1 MAKRHPELVHSIE
14 IQHLLTNYLSQGIE
28 PTTSQL
34 QERHFGVNYDPDS
47 RYQYEVVLG
56 AIERGRTN
64 AIKQWEQYVKSEELI
79 EHINSIVEETPER
92 IEEELNS
99 KDFDKFKEIILN
111 GSIIENKAAALKEL
125 GGNPVIAV
133 VFTDKIQDY
142 SRQKNNLVISTYG
155 KKASWSL
162 PTFWAWNIREYNL
175 YYRSIEVL
183 AERLRRGIITKVLLP
198 SKQPVQ
204 KALEY
209 QTNIRAV
216 ITDGTS
222 WRCSNCGA
230 HNIENMT
237 QCTICQTPR
246 EAPESE

>member
-1 MAKRHPELVHSIE
+1 VAKRHPELVHHIG
-14 IQHLLTNYLSQGIE
+14 IQNILTGYLSQGVE
-28 PTTSQL
+28 PTTKQL

-56 AIERGRTN
+56 AIERGRSN
-64 AIKQWEQYVKSEELI
+64 AINQWEQYVKSNDLI
-79 EHINSIVEETPER
+79 EHINKINDETPER

-99 KDFDKFKEIILN
+99 KDFEQFKKIILN
-111 GSIIENKAAALKEL
+111 GDIIENKRAALKEL

-133 VFTDKIQDY
+133 VFNDKVHDY

-155 KKASWSL
+155 KNASWSL
-162 PTFWAWNIREYNL
+162 PSFWAWNIREYNL

-198 SKQPVQ
+198 SKQPIK

-209 QTNIRAV
+209 QTNIRAI

-222 WRCSNCGA
+222 WRCDNCGA
-230 HNIENMT
+230 HNIDSMT

-246 EAPESE
+246 EVSESG